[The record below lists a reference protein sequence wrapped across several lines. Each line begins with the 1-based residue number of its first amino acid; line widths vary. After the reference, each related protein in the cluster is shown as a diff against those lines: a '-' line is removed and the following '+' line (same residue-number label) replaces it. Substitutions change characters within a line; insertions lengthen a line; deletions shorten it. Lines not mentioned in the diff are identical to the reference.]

1 MKSRMIK
8 RLSLIALTLSIY
20 LPGVIGGE
28 GMWLPLLLDSLN
40 IEEMKQKGFK
50 LDAEDIY
57 SVNQGSLKDAVV
69 IFGNGCTG
77 ELISAEGL
85 LITNHHCGFSR
96 ILGHSTLEHNYLAE
110 GFWAKSKEEELAN
123 PGLTV
128 TFLVRMEDVTRKV
141 LSGADTLPEEQR
153 LNKIS
158 ANAAQ
163 VRSEAIK
170 GTHYQAE
177 VKSFFFGLE
186 YYLFVYEIYTD
197 VRLVGAPPEAIGNFG
212 GDTDNWIWP
221 RHTGDFSL
229 FRIYAGKDNLP
240 AAYSKDNVPYKPKK
254 HFSISTD
261 GVQEG
266 DFTMVLGYPGRTDQF
281 LTADGLDLIARKSL
295 PAKVEMRTEKLHIL
309 KDIMNRGPE
318 YKLRYASKHVN
329 ISNAW
334 KKWMGAVKGI
344 EKAGA
349 IEQKKVRE
357 QQFTQWASSNASD
370 KQYEGLMGEFSNIYS
385 NYAPIYLANDLG
397 GEMLNA
403 IELSNLVNTVQI
415 KFYEA
420 QDSSAGYQKENIAE
434 LKKAGRGFYK
444 SNGLEIDRKTLPAL
458 LKIYN
463 NYNEPQFHPAFY
475 NTITRKFGNDYD
487 AYVADVFANSMFTD
501 SLRFMQTLG
510 KSEKVIRERLMVDPL
525 IQIYRDFSMMLSLD
539 GTVRLDSLDLRLK
552 QLYKDYVSGLKAMN
566 PSMKM
571 YPDANFTMRISY
583 GNIMGYS
590 PLDAIQYDYQTTL
603 QGVFEKENPEIRDYT
618 VPARLKTIYNSKD
631 TSRFSMAGKVPVC
644 FIASN
649 HTSGGNSG
657 SPVLNAYGDLIG
669 VNFDRNWEGTMSDF
683 AYDPQVCR
691 NISLDIRYVLYL
703 IDNYAEA
710 DWLLD
715 ELTLVKR

>member
-1 MKSRMIK
+1 MIK
-8 RLSLIALTLSIY
+8 RLLLIVLTLSIY
-20 LPGVIGGE
+20 LPGVLCGE

-57 SVNQGSLKDAVV
+57 SINQGSLKDAVV

-128 TFLVRMEDVTRKV
+128 TFLVRMEDVTSKV
-141 LSGADTLPEEQR
+141 LSGVDTLPEAGR

-158 ANAAQ
+158 ANAAHI
-163 VRSEAIK
+163 RSEAIN

-177 VKSFFFGLE
+177 VKSFYFGLE

-229 FRIYAGKDNLP
+229 FRIYAGKDNQP
-240 AAYSKDNVPYKPKK
+240 ADYSKDNVPYQPRK

-261 GVQEG
+261 GVKEG

-281 LTADGLDLIARKSL
+281 LTSDGLDLIARKSL
-295 PAKVEMRTEKLHIL
+295 PAKVEMRSEKLKTL

-334 KKWMGAVKGI
+334 KKWMGAVNGI
-344 EKAGA
+344 ERAGV

-357 QQFTQWASSNASD
+357 QQFTQWASSNPSN
-370 KQYEGLMGEFSNIYS
+370 KQYEGLMSEFKSVYR
-385 NYAPIYLANDLG
+385 NYAPLYLANDLG
-397 GEMLNA
+397 GELLNA
-403 IELSNLVNTVQI
+403 IELSNLVNTVQK

-420 QDSSAGYQKENIAE
+420 HDSSESYQKKNIAE

-458 LKIYN
+458 LKIYK
-463 NYNEPQFHPAFY
+463 NYNDPQYYPAFY
-475 NTITRKFGNDYD
+475 NTISQKFGNDYD
-487 AYVADVFANSMFTD
+487 AFVADVFANSIYTD
-501 SLRFMQTLG
+501 SLHFIKTLG
-510 KSEKVIRERLMVDPL
+510 KSEKYISDRLSHDPL
-525 IQIYRDFSMMLSLD
+525 IHIYRDFSIMLFSGGID
-539 GTVRLDSLDLRLK
+539 KLDSMDLRLK
-552 QLYKDYVSGLKAMN
+552 NLYKSYVSGLKAMN

-583 GNIMGYS
+583 GNVIGYS
-590 PLDAIQYDYQTTL
+590 PMDAVHYDFQTTL
-603 QGVFEKENPEIRDYT
+603 QGVFEKEDPEISDYT
-618 VPARLKTIYNSKD
+618 VPARLKTIYNRTD
-631 TSRFSMAGKVPVC
+631 TSRFSTAGKIPVC

-683 AYDPQVCR
+683 AYDPLVCR

-703 IDNYAEA
+703 IDNYADA
-710 DWLLD
+710 DWLLR